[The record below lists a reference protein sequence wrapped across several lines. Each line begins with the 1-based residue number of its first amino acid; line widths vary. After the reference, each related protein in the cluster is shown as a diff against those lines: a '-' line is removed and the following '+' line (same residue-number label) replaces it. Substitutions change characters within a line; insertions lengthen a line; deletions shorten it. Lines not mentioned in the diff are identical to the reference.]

1 MSVDSKSFAF
11 TTENI
16 SKIEELKGRYPS
28 PKALVL
34 PCLWMVQYQEGY
46 ISLEAIE
53 EISKYTDT
61 PPMEIYRVV
70 TFYTMFSLEP
80 TSRYHIQIC
89 KTLSCQLCGS
99 MDVLRAVVEKLGIG
113 VGESSSD
120 ARYRVS
126 QVECLGSCG
135 TAPVMQINDIYYE
148 NLTPSGVSGIL
159 DGLEEDGQ

>member
-1 MSVDSKSFAF
+1 MSIDSKSFAF
-11 TTENI
+11 SAENI

-28 PKALVL
+28 PKALTL

-53 EISKYTDT
+53 EISKYIDT
-61 PPMEIYRVV
+61 PPMEIYRVA
-70 TFYTMFSLEP
+70 TFYTMFNLEP
-80 TSRYHIQIC
+80 VGRYHIQLC

-99 MDVLRAVVEKLGIG
+99 MDILKRVIEKLGIG
-113 VGESSSD
+113 VGESSGD
-120 ARYRVS
+120 GRYTVS

-148 NLTPSGVSGIL
+148 NLTPSSVDEII
-159 DGLEEDGQ
+159 DGLEGSRQ